1 MSYRGEPRNQGSL
14 VLVKSWR
21 GLEVLQRKSDGL
33 WGPLSSTKGS
43 MHWAYVL
50 GEYDEITEYIP
61 KPLPLAD
68 LG

>member
-1 MSYRGEPRNQGSL
+1 M
-14 VLVKSWR
+14 
-21 GLEVLQRKSDGL
+21 QRKSDGL